1 MSSIHC
7 HFSSPRWQE
16 GTLSG
21 DDGYVCGSAWLNGHR
36 LSASGALKQ
45 LELAEGIEAWRKRM
59 GDLNG
64 FYALVRR
71 RGNDMVAVVDRVRS
85 IPLYYGVH
93 AGDVYLSDDADW
105 VRRQVDETQIHDEA
119 RADFELSGYVTGQDT
134 LFHRVKQLRAG
145 EALIVS
151 DSDLGLTLFVER
163 YFRFQYVRCQDD
175 GISDRDDGR
184 RLIRLEE
191 VVEEACQQM
200 VRMANGRQVVVPLSG
215 GYDSRLIATL
225 LARCGYPRVLT
236 YAYGHRDNQEAKV
249 SREVAQS
256 LGLPWTFVEYSQE
269 AWSQVADSEEYW
281 RYQQWAS
288 GWSGIVNMQDWLAV
302 KLLTE
307 QGKVEPGS
315 LFVPGHCCVTGF
327 LPSSVFEA
335 KRAGRLVEAGELTEA
350 LRQRHF
356 TLNESAEGEALFRE
370 RVLPR
375 LTQDYRLDE
384 TLDPDEFIR
393 QFVLFGWQERQAKF
407 IVNSVRCFE
416 FFGHDWWMPLYD
428 RDFMAF
434 WQSVPLHWL
443 ECRSG
448 YVTFVENLFAEVS
461 GHSAPLGNAAQQSR
475 RSLRARLTRLAA
487 FRRGPGAHLKRLAK
501 RLLPGLAQGNTLAS
515 TGRFPPEA
523 LERLRSQ
530 GYSHNGVAAQLFL
543 ERFSRS

>member
-16 GTLSG
+16 CESSG
-21 DDGYVCGSAWLNGHR
+21 CHGFVSGAAWLHGHP
-36 LSASGALKQ
+36 LSAKGALKQ
-45 LELAEGIEAWRKRM
+45 LEMTQGIDAWRHRM
-59 GDLNG
+59 GELNG

-71 RGNDMVAVVDRVRS
+71 AGNHMIAAVDRVRS
-85 IPLYYGVH
+85 IPLFYGVH

-105 VRRQVDETQIHDEA
+105 VRQRVCEEHIDPES
-119 RADFELSGYVTGQDT
+119 RAEFELAGFVTGQDT
-134 LFHRVKQLRAG
+134 LFRRVKQLRAG

-151 DSDLGLTLFVER
+151 DSDLGLSLTVER
-163 YFRFQYVRCQDD
+163 YFSFQYY
-175 GISDRDDGR
+175 GMSDRDDSR

-191 VVEEACQQM
+191 VVEEACEQL
-200 VRMANGRQVVVPLSG
+200 VKMANGRQIVVPLSG

-225 LARCGYPRVLT
+225 LARRDYPHVLT
-236 YAYGHRDNQEAKV
+236 YAYGHRDNQEARM
-249 SREVAQS
+249 SREVARS

-269 AWSQVADSEEYW
+269 AWSQVAESDEYW
-281 RYQQWAS
+281 LFQRWAS
-288 GWSGIVNMQDWLAV
+288 GWNSIANMQDWLAV

-327 LPSSVFEA
+327 LLASVFEA
-335 KRAGRLVEAGELTEA
+335 KRAGRLMEAGELTEA

-356 TLNESAEGEALFRE
+356 SLNASQDGQALFHE
-370 RVLPR
+370 RVQPR
-375 LTQDYRLDE
+375 LAQDYPLDE
-384 TLDPDEFIR
+384 ALDPDEFIR

-407 IVNSVRCFE
+407 IINSVRCFE

-434 WQSVPLHWL
+434 WQSVPRHWL
-443 ECRSG
+443 EERSG
-448 YVTFVENLFAEVS
+448 YVTFVENLFTEVS
-461 GHSAPLGNAAQQSR
+461 GHKAPLGNASHRSR

-487 FRRGPGAHLKRLAK
+487 FRRGPGASIKRLAK
-501 RLLPGLAQGNTLAS
+501 QWMPGLAQGNTLAS
-515 TGRFPPEA
+515 TGRFPPDT

-530 GYSHNGVAAQLFL
+530 GYSHNGVAAQVFL
-543 ERFSRS
+543 KRFSRP